1 MATQRVRAIV
11 ESDGRLRL
19 IDPLPLVTGQTLDLT
34 VQPAEVDERETVRRI
49 LADRILPRDPN
60 LSLMTDA
67 EAEAA
72 SVALYAALEGRQFNA
87 SDLIIEERRDDR

>member
-19 IDPLPLVTGQTLDLT
+19 IDPLPLVAGQTLDLT

-49 LADRILPRDPN
+49 LANRIVPRDP
-60 LSLMTDA
+60 
-67 EAEAA
+67 
-72 SVALYAALEGRQFNA
+72 
-87 SDLIIEERRDDR
+87 DLIPVDTEAMIAELDRLTAGLNADVSGAILEERYAED